1 MTVLSLDVESRSA
14 VDIKKAGAYR
24 YWEDSST
31 SLWCACYAFDD
42 EPVETWLPG
51 EPCPPRVAEHVAK
64 GGTVAAWNAA
74 FERLAWRHAL
84 APRHGWPMPALEQ
97 FDDTAAWGA
106 AMGLPRALGDAAKA
120 MGLPEEK
127 DDEGRRLMLQMA
139 KPRQPKAKGAPPH
152 RPWVENEAG
161 EFRWR
166 GMPGSND
173 VREAAMLPRLVEYC
187 IKDVEAE
194 RALRRVLLPLSP
206 EEREVYLMDQRMNDR
221 GVAIDVTLVR
231 ALLQIVNQAKA
242 DLDRKM
248 ALATNYAVKSCS
260 AVAQIK
266 AWLNAREAGWT
277 VWGQMALDECD
288 RTDPLVS
295 SLAKAKLAKLLKG
308 DEISEQGKAVLR
320 IRQEAAKSSTAK
332 LNAMLA
338 CVCEDGRARG
348 MHLYH
353 GAGTGRWSGRLI
365 QTQNMPGGTGTVK
378 DPEAAVEDFL

>member
-51 EPCPPRVAEHVAK
+51 APCPPRIAAHVAA
-64 GGTVAAWNAA
+64 GGTVSAWNAA

-84 APRHGWPMPALEQ
+84 APRHGWPMPAIEQ

-139 KPRQPKAKGAPPH
+139 KPRRPRKGEDP
-152 RPWVENEAG
+152 EALFWWDDA
-161 EFRWR
+161 ERV
-166 GMPGSND
+166 D
-173 VREAAMLPRLVEYC
+173 RLVAYC
-187 IKDVEAE
+187 VKDVEAE

-206 EEREVYLMDQRMNDR
+206 EEREVYLLDQRMNDR
-221 GVAIDVTLVR
+221 GVAIDVPLVQ
-231 ALLQIVNQAKA
+231 ALLQIVEQAKA
-242 DLDRKM
+242 KLDDDM
-248 ALATNYAVKSCS
+248 ALATNYVVRKCS
-260 AVAQIK
+260 QVSQLT
-266 AWLNAREAGWT
+266 AWLQAQGVPAE
-277 VWGQMALDECD
+277 
-288 RTDPLVS
+288 
-295 SLAKAKLAKLLKG
+295 SLAKAALEDLLL
-308 DEISEQGKAVLR
+308 DAFMPENARRALEIR
-320 IRQEAAKSSTAK
+320 REAAKSSTAK

-338 CVCEDGRARG
+338 FVCADGRLRG
-348 MHLYH
+348 LHLYH
-353 GAGTGRWSGRLI
+353 GAGTGRWSGKGP
-365 QTQNMPGGTGTVK
+365 QFQNLPRGTGTVK